1 MTMTEAK
8 LFEML
13 GRAHAQTSLLNEA
26 LIKAQQRIAE
36 LEARAADD
44 AVADSGQAKH

>member
-13 GRAHAQTSLLNEA
+13 GRAHAQTSLLTEA
-26 LIKAQQRIAE
+26 LVTAQQRIAE
-36 LEARAADD
+36 LEARISETD
-44 AVADSGQAKH
+44 ASAKH